1 MCKKLFFLLLA
12 LTVSIG
18 MAGTLQ
24 AADAKYVIK
33 LGHANDPDPENSIFH
48 AMSLEFQDKIRNY
61 TDQKVDVEIYP
72 AAQLGGEQEMVRG
85 CQMGTQEA
93 TLVSMNNL
101 NVYAKALGFFTLPY
115 MFKSTEEARYVIDQ
129 MWDQLN
135 KWCTEQAGVR
145 LLVITDANFRL
156 LTNSERCVNT
166 LEDLKGLKIR
176 VPNNPIMIKGFKSFG
191 IDPIPMAWPIFS
203 ELQQGVIDGQENPIN
218 VMLAVKFYEVQ
229 KYVTDIDWIFQTGA
243 LVISE
248 DFFQSLP
255 VDLQKAVVQAGKD
268 TMAWERDY
276 VEKITDQDISKL
288 KELGV
293 VFCGPPEDKEEW
305 IERARGMWPS
315 QYENI
320 GSGDEAKGRAIVESV
335 LKTAEEFE
343 QK

>member
-1 MCKKLFFLLLA
+1 MFKKLCFLGLVLMVA
-12 LTVSIG
+12 TG
-18 MAGTLQ
+18 MAGPLSAT
-24 AADAKYVIK
+24 DSEYVIK

-48 AMSLEFQDKIRNY
+48 AMSLEFQEKIRDY
-61 TDQKVDVEIYP
+61 TDQRVDVEIYP
-72 AAQLGGEQEMVRG
+72 AAQLGGEQETVRG

-101 NVYAKALGFFTLPY
+101 NVFAEALGFFTLPY

-135 KWCTEQAGVR
+135 TWCTKQAGVR

-156 LTNSERCVNT
+156 LTNSERCVNS

-191 IDPIPMAWPIFS
+191 VDPIPMAWPIFS
-203 ELQQGVIDGQENPIN
+203 ELQQGIIDGQENPIN

-248 DFFQSLP
+248 EYFQGLP
-255 VDLQKAVVQAGKD
+255 KDLQQAVVKAGKD
-268 TMAWERDY
+268 TMAWERNY
-276 VEKITDQDISKL
+276 VERITDTDIKRL
-288 KELGV
+288 KELGT
-293 VFCGPPEDKEEW
+293 VFCGPPEDKPEW

-315 QYENI
+315 QYGNI
-320 GSGDEAKGRAIVESV
+320 GGGDDEKGKEIVNRV
-335 LKTAEEFE
+335 LKTAEAFE
-343 QK
+343 Q